1 MEHTHLVRGLDYAL
15 LRKIR
20 NKEKE
25 QNETEVED
33 NKKTSDENS
42 SSSHRS
48 SDIFSAKSVTAGKKA
63 EVFKDFRTCS
73 VMAEN
78 LKNMLFNPDSTLFI
92 QKKVSMSSFSFQAN
106 LFLISSCFS
115 LYFCSNFSAFLSSP
129 FYLERDVNIFII
141 HTIHTS
147 ILILTGNT

>member
-48 SDIFSAKSVTAGKKA
+48 SDRNVTAGKKA
-63 EVFKDFRTCS
+63 EVFKDFRTSS

-78 LKNMLFNPDSTLFI
+78 LKNMLFNPDSTLFV
-92 QKKVSMSSFSFQAN
+92 QKKVSMPSFSFQVN
-106 LFLISSCFS
+106 LFLVSSCLS

-141 HTIHTS
+141 PTIHTS
-147 ILILTGNT
+147 TLILTGNT